1 MSVKGPQSSIL
12 YLFTS
17 EGFADF
23 SKYIKLQKQV
33 VFPNEEELLAKAN
46 PSGKKNDDPS
56 QSNPT
61 IFVTNPIMNIISC
74 IELMSLCCE
83 GKSDLAEQKCQN
95 EILTL
100 ENTFKILEACEYF
113 WPLKKIL
120 VDYLW

>member
-56 QSNPT
+56 
-61 IFVTNPIMNIISC
+61 
-74 IELMSLCCE
+74 
-83 GKSDLAEQKCQN
+83 
-95 EILTL
+95 
-100 ENTFKILEACEYF
+100 
-113 WPLKKIL
+113 
-120 VDYLW
+120 